1 MATRSRRRQRN
12 PSGDT
17 SLSQQPKSK
26 RARGPLTEST
36 LTNPD
41 VQNQNAQPEMLE
53 LKNDKVARLPKP
65 DGLENAPP
73 VTRTLRSQV
82 AVRSKKPK
90 QGERSSKSDGS
101 VELVSLPQTCVE
113 PVATMP
119 QYSVHVRVALTLSS
133 LIDKDQR
140 IHREQAASIAG

>member
-12 PSGDT
+12 PSGDA
-17 SLSQQPKSK
+17 SLTQQPKPK
-26 RARGPLTEST
+26 RSRGPLTEST

-53 LKNDKVARLPKP
+53 LKNDKVARLPKS

-73 VTRTLRSQV
+73 ITRALRSQV

-90 QGERSSKSDGS
+90 QGERTSKSDGS
-101 VELVSLPQTCVE
+101 VELVSPFQTCSH
-113 PVATMP
+113 TCGTL
-119 QYSVHVRVALTLSS
+119 QYSINVSVWLTSS
-133 LIDKDQR
+133 SPLDKNECL
-140 IHREQAASIAG
+140 HREQIASTAG

>member
-12 PSGDT
+12 PSGDV
-17 SLSQQPKSK
+17 SLTQQPKPK

-73 VTRTLRSQV
+73 VTRALRSQV

-90 QGERSSKSDGS
+90 QGERTSKSDGS
-101 VELVSLPQTCVE
+101 VELVSPPWTYMIRYTPRLPTCHLH
-113 PVATMP
+113 PVAC
-119 QYSVHVRVALTLSS
+119 
-133 LIDKDQR
+133 
-140 IHREQAASIAG
+140 